1 MSPRPSTNPFAGP
14 SGAPLRVLIVH
25 NHYQI
30 RGGEDAVVANEAA
43 ALARAG
49 CTVEV
54 LAFHND
60 AIRSPLDRLR
70 TAYEAPYAPRGIAR
84 VVEAVRRFRPD
95 VVHAHNTFPLVSPAM
110 HGAVRALGP
119 VTVQTLH
126 NFRLVCAGALLM
138 RDGAPCETCL
148 TGSAYKSVRHACY
161 RGSRLG
167 TLAVARMIDRHRKAG
182 TWTRDVDA
190 FIALTGFARGRFIAA
205 GLPAQRLFVKP
216 NGLPDPG
223 PPPDEPRRG
232 ILFAGRLSQEK
243 GVEIL
248 KAAAPLLTAP
258 VEMAGEGPL
267 RDILAGAPGLTLLGA
282 LPQAELRARMG
293 RAAALVVP
301 SLWYEGL
308 PMVVAEAYAAGTPVI
323 ASRIGALAHLIED
336 GVTGLLVTPGDP
348 VDLARAI
355 ERLSGRPDEARG
367 MGAAARAAY
376 LRDWTEEATTAAL
389 LTIYWTALAARA
401 VADRA
406 TA

>member
-1 MSPRPSTNPFAGP
+1 M
-14 SGAPLRVLIVH
+14 RVLIVH

-30 RGGEDAVVANEAA
+30 RGGEDAVVAHEAE

-49 CTVEV
+49 CTVET
-54 LAFHND
+54 LTFHND
-60 AIRSPLDRLR
+60 EIRTPLDRLR
-70 TAYEAPYAPRGIAR
+70 TAFEAPHAPRGVAR
-84 VVEAVRRFRPD
+84 VVEAVRRFGPD

-126 NFRLVCAGALLM
+126 NFRIACAGALLM
-138 RDGAPCETCL
+138 RDGVPCETCV
-148 TGSAYKSVRHACY
+148 TGSPYAAVRHACY

-190 FIALTGFARGRFIAA
+190 FVVLTEFARGRFIAA
-205 GLPAQRLFVKP
+205 GLPEQRLVVKP

-223 PPPDEPRRG
+223 PPPAGPREG
-232 ILFAGRLSQEK
+232 ILFAGRLSPEK
-243 GVEIL
+243 GVAVL
-248 KAAAPLLTAP
+248 KEAAAGLSLPID
-258 VEMAGEGPL
+258 VAGDGPL
-267 RDILAGAPGLTLLGA
+267 RDTLEGAPGLTLLGA
-282 LPQAELRARMG
+282 LPPAAMRARMG

-308 PMVVAEAYAAGTPVI
+308 PMVVAEAFAAGTPVI
-323 ASRIGALAHLIED
+323 ASRIGALAGLVED

-355 ERLSGRPDEARG
+355 ERLASRPDEARR
-367 MGAAARAAY
+367 MGEAARAAY

-389 LTIYWTALAARA
+389 IALYRRALAARA
-401 VADRA
+401 APQRA
-406 TA
+406 IA

>member
-1 MSPRPSTNPFAGP
+1 M
-14 SGAPLRVLIVH
+14 RVLIVH

-30 RGGEDAVVANEAA
+30 RGGEDAVVVHEAE

-49 CTVEV
+49 CTVET
-54 LAFHND
+54 LTFHND
-60 AIRSPLDRLR
+60 EIRTPLDRLR
-70 TAYEAPYAPRGIAR
+70 TAFEAPHAPRGVAR
-84 VVEAVRRFRPD
+84 VVEAVRRFGPD

-126 NFRLVCAGALLM
+126 NFRIACAGALLM
-138 RDGAPCETCL
+138 RDGAPCETCV
-148 TGSAYKSVRHACY
+148 TGSPYAAVRHACY

-190 FIALTGFARGRFIAA
+190 FVVLTEFARDRFIAA
-205 GLPAQRLFVKP
+205 GLPEQRLFVKP

-223 PPPDEPRRG
+223 PPPAGPREG
-232 ILFAGRLSQEK
+232 ILFAGRLSPEK
-243 GVEIL
+243 GVAVL
-248 KAAAPLLTAP
+248 KQAAAGLSLPID
-258 VEMAGEGPL
+258 VAGDGPL
-267 RDILAGAPGLTLLGA
+267 RDTLEGAPGLTLLGA
-282 LPQAELRARMG
+282 LPPAAMRARMG

-308 PMVVAEAYAAGTPVI
+308 PMVVAEAFAAGTPVI
-323 ASRIGALAHLIED
+323 ASRIGALAGLVED

-355 ERLSGRPDEARG
+355 ERLASRPDEARR
-367 MGAAARAAY
+367 MGEAARAAY
-376 LRDWTEEATTAAL
+376 LRDWTEEATTATLIAL
-389 LTIYWTALAARA
+389 YRRALAARA
-401 VADRA
+401 APQRA
-406 TA
+406 IA

>member
-1 MSPRPSTNPFAGP
+1 M
-14 SGAPLRVLIVH
+14 RVLIVH

-30 RGGEDAVVANEAA
+30 RGGEDAVVEHEAA
-43 ALARAG
+43 ALAEAG
-49 CTVEV
+49 CTVET

-60 AIRSPLDRLR
+60 DIRTAIDRLR
-70 TAYEAPYAPRGIAR
+70 TAFEAPHAPRGIAR

-95 VVHAHNTFPLVSPAM
+95 VVHAHNTFPLISPAV

-126 NFRLVCAGALLM
+126 NFRLACAGAMLM

-148 TGSAYKSVRHACY
+148 TGSSYAAVRHGCY

-167 TLAVARMIDRHRKAG
+167 TLAVARMIDRHRRTG

-190 FIALTGFARGRFIAA
+190 FVALTEFARGRFVAA
-205 GLPAQRLFVKP
+205 GLPAHRIFVKP

-223 PPPDEPRRG
+223 QPDAGPRDG
-232 ILFAGRLSQEK
+232 ILFAGRLSPEK

-248 KAAAPLLTAP
+248 KQAAARLAAP
-258 VEMAGEGPL
+258 VDVAGEGPL
-267 RDILAGAPGLTLLGA
+267 RERLEGAPGLTLLGA
-282 LPQAELRARMG
+282 LPRGAMRTRIG

-308 PMVVAEAYAAGTPVI
+308 PMVVAEAFAAGTPVI
-323 ASRIGALAHLIED
+323 ASRIGALAHLVED
-336 GVTGLLVTPGDP
+336 GVTGLLVAPGDP
-348 VDLARAI
+348 AALAEAI
-355 ERLSGRPDEARG
+355 ERLRGRPEEARR

-389 LTIYWTALAARA
+389 LTIYRKALAARQR
-401 VADRA
+401 DRRVSA
-406 TA
+406 